1 MREIRCHI
9 DEPLSVGSEVVLGD
23 EQARHV
29 HKVLR
34 LTAGH
39 PVILFNGDGHDYSA
53 DLTLVSANQVVARV
67 QAKQTNPGESPLR
80 ITLYQALLKSDK
92 MEWVLQKATELG
104 VHAVVPVVSEFS
116 DVKIKPERWPQKEQR
131 WKRIIVSACTQ
142 SERAFIPHLRPPQT
156 LEQIDLDGALSLV
169 LHPHPQDG
177 SLFARQSMAEPPK
190 HINVL
195 VGPEGGFS
203 DQDIRTLT
211 NKGARCIRLGPRIMR
226 AETAPIAILAVL
238 QQLCGD
244 FRR

>member
-1 MREIRCHI
+1 MRDIRCHI
-9 DEPLSVGSEVVLGD
+9 DEPLSVGADVVLGG
-23 EQARHV
+23 EQARHI

-39 PVILFNGDGHDYSA
+39 SIVLFNGDGHDYSA
-53 DLTLVSANQVVARV
+53 DLTTVSAKEVIASV
-67 QAKQTNPGESPLR
+67 QSKQTNPCESPLR

-142 SERAFIPHLRPPQT
+142 SERASIPHLHPPQT

-177 SLFARQSMAEPPK
+177 SLFAWQSMPEPPK
-190 HINVL
+190 QINVL

-203 DQDIRTLT
+203 DQDIRIL
-211 NKGARCIRLGPRIMR
+211 ARKNAQCVRLGPRIMR
-226 AETAPIAILAVL
+226 AETAPIAMLAVL
-238 QQLCGD
+238 QQLYGD
-244 FRR
+244 WRR